1 MYDVPEGIYAQ
12 KGMGVFFVP
21 GPTYVNEKNLTK
33 NLIQKSELRKEVTMN
48 KNVRNLC
55 LSAVCL
61 ALCMILPFL
70 TGQIPQIGSALSPMH
85 IPVLMCGL
93 LCGWPYGL
101 LIGFIAPLLRFALFG
116 APPLMPT
123 GLAMMFELAAYGA
136 LSGLLLKLLPNKIPY
151 LYVSLI
157 SAMLGGRIIWGI
169 ARFVLGLAVGPGF
182 TLSAFLMGA
191 FAKAIPGIICH
202 ILLIP
207 PLVIGVR
214 RALKY

>member
-1 MYDVPEGIYAQ
+1 M
-12 KGMGVFFVP
+12 K
-21 GPTYVNEKNLTK
+21 
-33 NLIQKSELRKEVTMN
+33 

-61 ALCMILPFL
+61 ALCMVLPFL
-70 TGQIPQIGSALSPMH
+70 TGQIPQIGSVLSPMH

-101 LIGFIAPLLRFALFG
+101 VIGFIAPLLRFVLFG
-116 APPLMPT
+116 MPPIMPT

-136 LSGLLLKLLPNKIPY
+136 FSGLLLKFLPNKLPC

-157 SAMLGGRIIWGI
+157 GAMLGGRIVWGI
-169 ARFVLGLAVGPGF
+169 VRFVLGQVVGPAF
-182 TLSAFLMGA
+182 TFSAFLSGA
-191 FAKAIPGIICH
+191 FVSAIPGIICH

-207 PLVIGVR
+207 PVVIGVR
-214 RALKY
+214 RALRSFD

>member
-1 MYDVPEGIYAQ
+1 M
-12 KGMGVFFVP
+12 K
-21 GPTYVNEKNLTK
+21 
-33 NLIQKSELRKEVTMN
+33 

-101 LIGFIAPLLRFALFG
+101 VIGFIAPLLRFLVFG
-116 APPLMPT
+116 MPPLMPT

-136 LSGLLLKLLPNKIPY
+136 ISGLLLKLFPRRLHF
-151 LYVSLI
+151 LYASLI
-157 SAMLGGRIIWGI
+157 GAMLGGRIIWGL
-169 ARFVLGLAVGPGF
+169 ARYILGLAVGPAF
-182 TLSAFLMGA
+182 TFSAFLTGA
-191 FAKAIPGIICH
+191 FISAVPGIICH

-207 PLVIGVR
+207 PVVIGVR
-214 RALKY
+214 RALRD